1 MGQPSWRLPKGVSR
15 GTWDY
20 VQSPHIASDYDQ
32 YFATHPLMK
41 LDLEFIQPYLPVQQ
55 PVEHSAATP
64 PLIADLGCG
73 TGRVSRAIAHRGYR
87 LLNIDLSPHM
97 LRELSRQSEQP
108 NQQLNVLA
116 NLAELSCLRPQ
127 TLDMAVCL
135 FSSLGMIR
143 GHQHRLRCL
152 QSLKAALKPKAPFI
166 LHAHNRYHSLWDPSG
181 PAWLLNTRWKSLFDK
196 NWEFGDRVYAY
207 RGLPSMFLHIFSRGE
222 LRRLLLAAGFENLT
236 FHPINL
242 TGDGLLP
249 ETWSSPLRAGG
260 YFVVCN

>member
-1 MGQPSWRLPKGVSR
+1 LGQPTWKLPTGVSR

-20 VQSPHIASDYDQ
+20 VQSPHIARDYDQ

-41 LDLEFIQPYLPVQQ
+41 LDLEFLEPFLPTIDTQHTA
-55 PVEHSAATP
+55 PVV
-64 PLIADLGCG
+64 ADLGCG
-73 TGRVSRAIAHRGYR
+73 TGRVSRALSPRGYR
-87 LLNIDLSPHM
+87 MINIDLSEHM
-97 LRELSRQSEQP
+97 LGQLSQQSLHP
-108 NQQLNVLA
+108 AQQLNLRA
-116 NLAELSCLRPQ
+116 NLAEMNCLSPQ
-127 TLDMAVCL
+127 VLDMAVCL

-152 QSLKAALKPKAPFI
+152 QSLKESLKPGAPFI
-166 LHAHNRYHSLWDPSG
+166 LHAHNRYHSLWDPTG
-181 PAWLLNTRWKSLFDK
+181 PAWLVRTRWKSLVDK

-222 LRRLLLAAGFENLT
+222 LRMLLSAAGFEKVA

-242 TGDGLLP
+242 TGDRLLP

-260 YFVVCN
+260 YFVVCK